1 MIIVNCKLKRGSRSA
16 NSSIQIGDEHFA
28 VETDRVQSINDIMG
42 ITRVPK
48 APSYIKGLINLRGS
62 IKSLVDINLLLDV
75 MPGTEQNNIIILTV
89 EDEEIGISVDE
100 VEEVLDIDE
109 KDIQKLEK
117 GTEKDQS
124 YIKGILNYEEKLLT
138 IIDIDKLLN

>member
-1 MIIVNCKLKRGSRSA
+1 MMQIVVFKL
-16 NSSIQIGDEHFA
+16 GDEHFA
-28 VETDRVQSINDIMG
+28 VETDRVQSINDIMS
-42 ITRVPK
+42 ITKVLK

-62 IKSLVDINLLLDV
+62 IKSLVDLNLLLDV
-75 MPGTEQNNIIILTV
+75 NHGNEQNSIIILTV

-109 KDIQKLEK
+109 KNIQKLD
-117 GTEKDQS
+117 KDNDKAQP
-124 YIKGILNYEEKLLT
+124 YIKGILNYEDKLLT

>member
-1 MIIVNCKLKRGSRSA
+1 MQIVVFKL
-16 NSSIQIGDEHFA
+16 GDEHFA
-28 VETDRVQSINDIMG
+28 VETDRVQGINDVMS

-48 APSYIKGLINLRGS
+48 APAYIKGLINLRGS
-62 IKSLVDINLLLDV
+62 IKSLVDLNLLLDV
-75 MPGTEQNNIIILTV
+75 SHGNEQNNIIILTV

-109 KDIQKLEK
+109 KSIQKLD
-117 GTEKDQS
+117 KDNDKAQL
-124 YIKGILNYEEKLLT
+124 YVKGILNYEDKLLT

>member
-1 MIIVNCKLKRGSRSA
+1 MQIVVFKLGE
-16 NSSIQIGDEHFA
+16 EHFA
-28 VETDRVQSINDIMG
+28 VKTEKVQSINDTMG
-42 ITRVPK
+42 ITKVPK

-75 MPGTEQNNIIILTV
+75 NPGKEQNNIIILTV

-109 KDIQKLEK
+109 KNIQKVDKESNKVKPYVK
-117 GTEKDQS
+117 GV
-124 YIKGILNYEEKLLT
+124 LNYDEKLLT

>member
-1 MIIVNCKLKRGSRSA
+1 MQIVVFKL
-16 NSSIQIGDEHFA
+16 GDEHFA
-28 VETDRVQSINDIMG
+28 VETDRVQSINDIMS

-48 APSYIKGLINLRGS
+48 APAYIKGLINLRGS
-62 IKSLVDINLLLDV
+62 IKSLVDLNLLLDV
-75 MPGTEQNNIIILTV
+75 NHGNEQNNIIILTV

-109 KDIQKLEK
+109 KNIQKLN
-117 GTEKDQS
+117 KDNDKNQP
-124 YIKGILNYEEKLLT
+124 YVKGILNYEDKLLT

>member
-1 MIIVNCKLKRGSRSA
+1 MMQIVVFKL
-16 NSSIQIGDEHFA
+16 GDEHFA
-28 VETDRVQSINDIMG
+28 VETDRVQSINDIMS
-42 ITRVPK
+42 ITKVPK

-62 IKSLVDINLLLDV
+62 IKSLVDLNLLLNVDH
-75 MPGTEQNNIIILTV
+75 GNEQNNIIILTV

-109 KDIQKLEK
+109 KSIQKLEK
-117 GTEKDQS
+117 DSDNSQP
-124 YIKGILNYEEKLLT
+124 YVKGILNYEDKLLT